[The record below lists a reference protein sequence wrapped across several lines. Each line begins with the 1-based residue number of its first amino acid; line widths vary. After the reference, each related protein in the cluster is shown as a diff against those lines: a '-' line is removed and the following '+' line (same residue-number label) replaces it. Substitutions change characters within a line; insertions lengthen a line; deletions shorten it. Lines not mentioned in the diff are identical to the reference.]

1 MVNFVSKI
9 NSLVDLRRGG
19 IQRITTSGIETEQ
32 GNFEFDTIVRPFHP
46 NSTVIYQ
53 CDSTVIYQCDSTVIY
68 QCFGGLLLVCV
79 LYVQVFATGFDAMT
93 GPLKAMN
100 VVGVGGTKI
109 VDVLQI
115 ATEIPT
121 FPGIYF

>member
-46 NSTVIYQ
+46 N
-53 CDSTVIYQCDSTVIY
+53 STVIYQCDSTVIY